1 MKFKTTTLSILSI
14 LFGGFS
20 YAESPKPNIVVILC
34 DDLGYG
40 DIQVLNPEHGKIKTP
55 SVDQLAAEG
64 MIFTDAH
71 SGSSVCTP
79 TRYGLLTGR
88 YSWRTHLQ
96 KGVVQGFDPNLIA
109 ENRMSVAG
117 FLKSQ
122 GYHTGIV
129 GKWHLDFQYA
139 DETTGAILQRN
150 EVKKGKAPVGSVI
163 PDGPVSRGFDYFH
176 GFHHAGDMEVI
187 IENDKVIEHDEV
199 INMLPR
205 LTRKAV
211 EYIDSRAADKET
223 PFFLYVPYGSP
234 HTPIVPS
241 VEWQGRSGLGDYA
254 DFVMQ
259 TDAGVGEITAALERN
274 GLTENTL
281 IIFSS
286 DNGCSKAANI
296 PDLLKKGHKV
306 SAHYRGSKADLWEGG
321 HRIPFIARWPKQIEA
336 ATKTDQLICLVDLF
350 ATTAD
355 ILQIESPAGTAE
367 DSVSFLPALSG
378 QPITS
383 ARAGVI
389 HHSISGHFSYR
400 KGKWKLL
407 LAKAS
412 GGWSSPKENEMPKD
426 SPKGQL
432 YDMEADPAETTN
444 LYETQPE
451 VVAELLAL
459 LTADVNR
466 GRSTEGLESKNDTDN
481 IVLWKT
487 SNKVNKKP
495 KAKKKKK

>member
-109 ENRMSVAG
+109 ENRMSVSG